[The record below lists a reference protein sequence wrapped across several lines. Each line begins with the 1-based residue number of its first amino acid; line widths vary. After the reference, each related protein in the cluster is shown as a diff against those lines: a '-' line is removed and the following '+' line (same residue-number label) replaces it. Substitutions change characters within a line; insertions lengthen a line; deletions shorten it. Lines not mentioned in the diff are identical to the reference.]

1 MGDTY
6 ILDWRWNS
14 GTPWAVGVTLSSILF
29 CTLNKRPYSSI
40 MDMYTTYIVTSIAY
54 TKLDTNGNT
63 ILVDLVLRSPPCI
76 TRPTPIAVSNWT
88 VRGLEP
94 WWKWKWETFAYC
106 LERSIIKSQGIDTV
120 YATLAVNLETVRV
133 LSPPLNGSVPSWT
146 TRIRQHILGNNYTS
160 TRELWAQGLTK
171 KILAVRRVREVVGQ
185 IIPEVFDVCAKG
197 CNGVRSNKAVH
208 FHVPVHSIP
217 DFPSRA
223 TQICAA
229 HLSPDWRSIPVSA
242 EPDQSK
248 KDDKIQ

>member
-1 MGDTY
+1 
-6 ILDWRWNS
+6 
-14 GTPWAVGVTLSSILF
+14 
-29 CTLNKRPYSSI
+29 
-40 MDMYTTYIVTSIAY
+40 MDMYITYIVTSIAY

-63 ILVDLVLRSPPCI
+63 ILVDLVLSLSSLHNSANAHSRFKLNCKGIRTIIEMEMENICI
-76 TRPTPIAVSNWT
+76 LLRTEYNKVP
-88 VRGLEP
+88 
-94 WWKWKWETFAYC
+94 
-106 LERSIIKSQGIDTV
+106 GIDTV

-133 LSPPLNGSVPSWT
+133 LSPPVNGSVPSWT
-146 TRIRQHILGNNYTS
+146 TRIRQHISGNNYIS

-208 FHVPVHSIP
+208 FHVPVHAIP

-229 HLSPDWRSIPVSA
+229 HLSPDWRSTPVSA

-248 KDDKIQ
+248 KEDKIQ